1 MTTTQQ
7 LITKLHA
14 LDIKLAA
21 QGGKLQIH
29 APHGVL
35 TPELRAELAAR
46 KADLLEFFATHQ
58 QQQPILP
65 VAGTQA
71 PLAYA
76 QRRLWFLEQLG
87 TTGATYHLATL
98 LRLDG
103 QLQVAALMAS
113 LEAIVARHASLRTTY
128 TLVDGEPVQ
137 QIAPTMP
144 VMLTAVDLTSLPV
157 AEQEA
162 AVLHQTQATQ
172 QLRFDLQQGPLW
184 RFLLFE
190 LGEQRWML
198 AIIMHHLITDEWSTA
213 VLVREVSHFYTGFVT
228 GQPTPLPPLPIQYAD
243 YATWQRQQLAT
254 PQWQT
259 QLGRV
264 CRTLAAAP
272 QQLALPFDYARPAAP
287 TLAAAAIPF
296 VIEPRLTARV
306 KALAHSCGT
315 TLYATGLALYAL
327 LLARYSGQHD
337 LVIGSPVANRERQE
351 LEPLIGFLVNT
362 VALRMQVTD
371 TPSFRTLLA
380 AVRAQV
386 LDSVATANIP
396 FEQVVETL
404 QPERHLNRNPL
415 FQTMFVWQHQLHEG
429 LELPALTVELV
440 PLPIP
445 NLPVDLLLTMRE
457 EADQLVGQLHY
468 STDLFTAATIEQMVE
483 HLYSL
488 LAAVVAQPDHPVA
501 TLPLYQ
507 GAALQQRLAE
517 WRGPVRPD
525 LLTTPLHE
533 LFEQQA
539 ARTPAAPALYTHDQ
553 ALRTALSYAEL
564 NARANQLA
572 HHLLAAGHEAG
583 ERLAICTERGP
594 WMMIAMLAVLKIG
607 ATYLPLDP
615 TYPAQRLAYLLE
627 DAQATCLLAQRDLA
641 GSLPTVTPPVV
652 WLDQIDLTVLPTH
665 NPGLVVPMSTPAY
678 QIYTSGSTGL
688 PKGVVVPHQ
697 GVANTIRAIGEQI
710 GLGPGDRLFQFVPF
724 GFDAAAIDFFT
735 SLTYGAALVFY
746 PNPTRLSAEELLDL
760 CCRDQVTVVNF
771 TVALWQQWVDNL
783 VLQGKQFPRHLR
795 VFLTGGDKPSALT
808 LRSWATLGDHPMLYC
823 CSYGPTEASITTT
836 FYTITNEQVWQ
847 DPPALIPLG
856 PPLPNVAL
864 YLLDQG
870 QQIVPGQVPGEIYI
884 GGAGVAA
891 GYWQRPALTAERFVV
906 LPPFDQPAAAH
917 SPLRLYRTGDLA
929 RRLADG
935 TVEFVGRVD
944 TQIKI
949 RGFRVELGEI
959 ESRLKALPLVREA
972 VVLAVGSGVSDKR
985 IVAYVQLT
993 HPTPPL
999 TAMKG
1004 SGDCHADDQR
1014 EAVDLLPPPNLPQ
1027 VGGGTAVSPT
1037 ADRRP
1042 PQAGEGWGGVSKN
1055 LPRRDGWEEV
1065 AEALRGT
1072 LPEHMLPAAWVL
1084 IEQWPFTPNGKI
1096 DRQQLPLPTFA
1107 AVDEVYVA
1115 PTTPLAEQLA
1125 LIWQQVLGVEQ
1136 VGVTSNFFTL
1146 GGHSLLA
1153 TQVVARIG
1161 QQLGL
1166 TLPLRT
1172 LFEKPTI
1179 AELAAELATQQ
1190 PGATRPLLQP
1200 VNRNQP
1206 LPLSFAQRR
1215 LWLLAQLDPAS
1226 TAYHIPAALRL
1237 TGRLDHAALVDAL
1250 TQLVARH
1257 ESLRTCFFATEG
1269 EPVQQILPALT
1280 VPFMLVDLRQ
1290 RPVEERE
1297 AAAANQAHVAMQVP
1311 FDLAAGPLLRA
1322 TLFQLAEDDAILLVL
1337 MHHIVTDGWSI
1348 PILLREVAELY
1359 LAQVESR
1366 AATLPLLPLHY
1377 ADYAHWQRQ
1386 WLQGEVLEQ
1395 QLAYWRTQLAEAP
1408 ALLALPTDRP
1418 RPARP
1423 TYQAAAFSITLAPAV
1438 VEKLYS
1444 VAQQSNATPYMV
1456 VLSTLALLL
1465 ARYSGQTDLVI
1476 GSPIANRTD
1485 PAIEGLIG
1493 FFVNTLAL
1501 RIDLRGGPDFAG
1513 LVARVRETTLAAY
1526 AHQDAPF
1533 DQVIDALQLPRNLSH
1548 APLFQVLLA
1557 WQNAPATGNTVALPD
1572 LEIAGVA
1579 WHKPTL
1585 DYDLALDCS
1594 EADGALTIIWQ
1605 YSTDLF
1611 DRATMSQMAAHF
1623 QTLLAAAVAAPTQA
1637 ITALPLFAPDQLPQ
1651 HLATGAGPVEPTL
1664 AGACLHQLFA
1674 AQVERTPAAPAI
1686 FYQDMVLTYQE
1697 LNQQA
1702 NQLAHALLAQGYGR
1716 GDRIA
1721 ICLNRAP
1728 QLVVAILAVLK
1739 SGAAY
1744 LPLDPAYPPQRLAY
1758 LLTDAAA
1765 TLLISESALTAQVPA
1780 FDGPIYW
1787 LDQLDVTTERCTNP
1801 LVHVE
1806 RSDPFYQI
1814 YTSGSTGLP
1823 KSVLIAHQ
1831 GVANT
1836 IQATA
1841 RLIAL
1846 GPEDRFLQFIPLGF
1860 DAAAIDLFAPLS
1872 CGAAIVIHPH
1882 PTQLADHELLA
1893 LCVEYQVTVTNFA
1906 TARWQQLVTNLARQQ
1921 GRFPANLRAFLTG
1934 GEKAS
1939 PPLLRA
1945 WAELGDHPMIFVS
1958 SYGPSEASISAMIY
1972 RTTNTAVRAT
1982 PPTLLPLGQ
1991 PLPNVQ
1997 IYLLDEAQQPVPVG
2011 VAGELYIGGIGVG
2024 AGYWQRPELSAERFL
2039 TVPAWLPP
2047 SFPGARLYRTGDLA
2061 RQLADGRYEFVGRV
2075 DSQVKIR
2082 GFRVELGELEGQLR
2096 QLPGVRE
2103 AVVLA
2108 RAAAGQEKQLV
2119 AYVQTTAASITQH
2132 QLATQLQE
2140 LLPPHLLPAA
2150 WVLVDQWPLTPNGKI
2165 DRQQLPM
2172 LTFTAPDAA
2181 FLAPSTP
2188 VELALAQIWQ
2198 EVLGLEQI
2206 GVQSNF
2212 FDLGGH
2218 SLSATQVVARIRQQL
2233 GVSIPMRTLFAA
2245 PTIGQLA
2252 TAISAAQPAAVRPPL
2267 VHVEETLPPLS
2278 FGQQRLWLLQQLN
2291 PTSGFF
2297 NMPAALWLE
2306 GALDRAALQTAF
2318 DQLVERHA
2326 SLRTT
2331 FPLVNGAPVQQIA
2344 PPTPLPLA
2352 HYTLAEVAPA
2362 GEAALLD
2369 WVITTAAQ
2377 PFDLQAGPLVRVA
2390 LVQVTPMRHLLLVN
2404 LHHTIGDDWSRRIFM
2419 AEFSRCYQAAFT
2431 GATPA
2436 LPTLPLDYADFA
2448 RWQRVWLQ
2456 GPQLQAQLDYWR
2468 AQLADAPP
2476 LLELPTDRPRPA
2488 QQRFVGA
2495 RLPVTVAEPLAT
2507 GLRHFS
2513 RQANCTLHMTLL
2525 AGFAALL
2532 ARYSGMDDLVIGI
2545 PVAGRT
2551 DPQIEGV
2558 IGFFLNT
2565 LALRI
2570 RLTDAM
2576 SFQTLVEEVKAV
2588 SLAAY
2593 AHQEAPFEQVIEV
2606 VSPTPQ
2612 LSHTP
2617 IFQVMFD
2624 LAQADRTT
2632 LTLPGVRVTPLAFD
2646 LPSAKFD
2653 LNLVFAEAADGGL
2666 TAIWEY
2672 SRDLFDHATVEQLAR
2687 HLDTLLQAALASPTQ
2702 PVSQLPLLTP
2712 AERRQ
2717 LLEGW
2722 NQTARP
2728 VPSTKTMQQLFEA
2741 QAAATP
2747 TAIAAYYRD
2756 ETLTYG
2762 ALNARANR
2770 WAQQLVAWGVTAD
2783 VIVTPCWPRD
2793 LDFLTA
2799 ILAIFK
2805 AGGAYLPLDPQLPGA
2820 RLAQVIGQSQTPLVL
2835 TNHDFRPLLESA
2847 LATLPA
2853 EQRPQLRLVEE
2864 LDAAAAPTT
2873 NLPRRNGPASLAYV
2887 IFTSGSTGVPKGV
2900 MVEQQGLVNHL
2911 YAMQHNLRLTA
2922 ADIIGQTATQSYV
2935 ISVWQF
2941 LAALTCGAAIRI
2953 VPEETMLDPGALLTT
2968 LAQTGI
2974 SVAQVV
2980 PSLLRLLLEALERQ
2994 SAIIHGGRGRLR
3006 WMIPTGEALPPA
3018 LAQRWFACCP
3028 QIPLLNAYGSSECSD
3043 DVTHDLIA
3051 APPSEDVVTMPI
3063 GQPIP
3068 NVQTY
3073 VLDTHQQPTPFGV
3086 AGELYVG
3093 GAGVGRGY
3101 LHEAARTAQ
3110 VFLPNP
3116 FATEPG
3122 ARLYKTGDRVR
3133 RLRDGT
3139 IEYLGRFDFQVK
3151 VRGIRV
3157 ELGEIE
3163 ATLGTH
3169 GAVAQAIVVA
3179 NADHAGQQQLVA
3191 YVVLKTGNAATSH
3204 ALRLFLGERLP
3215 DYMVPALIVILAEL
3229 PLNSSGK
3236 VARRLLPAPTQ
3247 LLAQHTT
3254 PYVAPRNAVETTLVE
3269 ILATVLGLETAT
3281 LGVHHNFF
3289 DLGGHSMQAIQI
3301 VWQLRDRLGVDLP
3314 LRALF
3319 EQSTVAQL
3327 ATLVLDAQLAQLD
3340 EATLDALFAEVVNE

>member
-14 LDIKLAA
+14 LDVKLAVQA
-21 QGGKLQIH
+21 GKLQIH

-35 TPELRAELAAR
+35 TPALRAELAER
-46 KADLLEFFATHQ
+46 KADLLDFFASRQ
-58 QQQPILP
+58 QYQPIPP
-65 VAGTQA
+65 VAGEQA
-71 PLAYA
+71 PLSYA
-76 QRRLWFLEQLG
+76 QQRLWFLEQLG

-98 LRLDG
+98 LRLHG
-103 QLQVAALMAS
+103 QLQLEALTAS

-128 TLVDGEPVQ
+128 ALVDGEPVQ
-137 QIAPTMP
+137 RIAPTMP
-144 VMLTAVDLTSLPV
+144 VTLTQIDLMGLP
-157 AEQEA
+157 AMEQEA
-162 AVLHQTQATQ
+162 EVLRQTQSDQ
-172 QLRFDLQQGPLW
+172 QQRFDLQQGPLW
-184 RFLLFE
+184 RFLLFN

-198 AIIMHHLITDEWSTA
+198 AIIMHHLITDEWSTG

-243 YATWQRQQLAT
+243 YARWQRQQAAT
-254 PQWQT
+254 PHWQT
-259 QLGRV
+259 ELARV
-264 CRTLAAAP
+264 CRTLTDAP

-287 TLAAAAIPF
+287 SLDAAAVAF
-296 VIEPRLTARV
+296 VIEPGLTARF
-306 KALAHSCGT
+306 KALAHSSGA
-315 TLYATGLALYAL
+315 TLYTTGLALYAF
-327 LLARYSGQHD
+327 LLARYSGQRD

-362 VALRMQVTD
+362 VALRIQLRD
-371 TPSFRTLLA
+371 NPSFRTLLA
-380 AVRAQV
+380 TVRTLV
-386 LDSVATANIP
+386 LDSVATVNIP
-396 FEQVVETL
+396 FEQVVEAL
-404 QPERHLNRNPL
+404 QPERRLNRNPL
-415 FQTMFVWQHQLHEG
+415 FQTMFVWQHQLHDG
-429 LELPALTVELV
+429 LQLPALTVELV

-445 NLPVDLLLTMRE
+445 NLPVDLLLTLRE
-457 EADQLVGQLHY
+457 EAGSLLGQLHY
-468 STDLFTAATIEQMVE
+468 STDLFSAATIQQLVD
-483 HLYSL
+483 HLQTL
-488 LAAVVAQPDHPVA
+488 LAAVVAQPDQPVA
-501 TLPLYQ
+501 SLPLYQ
-507 GAALQQRLAE
+507 GVALQQRLAA
-517 WRGPVRPD
+517 WAGPARAD
-525 LLTTPLHE
+525 LLTTPLHT

-539 ARTPAAPALYTHDQ
+539 ARTPAAPAIYAQ
-553 ALRTALSYAEL
+553 EQQLSYGAL
-564 NARANQLA
+564 NAQANQLA
-572 HHLLAAGHEAG
+572 HHLLAAGHGAG
-583 ERLAICTERGP
+583 ERIAICTERTP
-594 WMMIAMLAVLKIG
+594 WMMVGMLAVLKIG

-615 TYPAQRLAYLLE
+615 DYPTQRLAYMLE
-627 DAQATCLLAQRDLA
+627 DAQATCLLAERDLA
-641 GSLPTVTPPVV
+641 GVLPTTTPPVV
-652 WLDQIDLTVLPTH
+652 WLDQIDLTRLPTT
-665 NPGLVVPMSTPAY
+665 NPAIIVPTTTPAY

-688 PKGVVVPHQ
+688 PKGVVVPHR

-724 GFDAAAIDFFT
+724 GFDAAAIDFFAP
-735 SLTYGAALVFY
+735 LTYGAALVFY

-760 CCRDQVTVVNF
+760 CCRYQVSVVNF

-783 VLQGKQFPRHLR
+783 VLQGKQFPPQLR

-808 LRSWATLGDHPMLYC
+808 LRSWATLGEHPMLYC

-856 PPLPNVAL
+856 PPLPNVAI
-864 YLLDQG
+864 YLLDEE
-870 QQIVPGQVPGEIYI
+870 QQIVPDNVPGEIYI
-884 GGAGVAA
+884 GGAGVAD

-906 LPPFDQPAAAH
+906 TPPFDQPAAPV

-929 RRLADG
+929 RRLPDG
-935 TVEFVGRVD
+935 AVEFVGRVD
-944 TQIKI
+944 TQVKL

-959 ESRLKALPLVREA
+959 ESRLKAIPLVREA

-985 IVAYVQLT
+985 IVAYVQPFDQAT
-993 HPTPPL
+993 TSTPIAAL
-999 TAMKG
+999 LG
-1004 SGDCHADDQR
+1004 
-1014 EAVDLLPPPNLPQ
+1014 EAV
-1027 VGGGTAVSPT
+1027 
-1037 ADRRP
+1037 
-1042 PQAGEGWGGVSKN
+1042 
-1055 LPRRDGWEEV
+1055 
-1065 AEALRGT
+1065 
-1072 LPEHMLPAAWVL
+1072 PEHMLPAAWVL

-1096 DRQQLPLPTFA
+1096 DRQQLPAPTFA
-1107 AVDEVYVA
+1107 AVDEAYVA
-1115 PTTPLAEQLA
+1115 PRTALEEQLA
-1125 LIWQQVLGVEQ
+1125 TIWQQVLGVDQ
-1136 VGVTSNFFTL
+1136 VGVTSNFFAL

-1179 AELAAELATQQ
+1179 GELATALAAMQ
-1190 PGATRPLLQP
+1190 PGAMRPPLQP
-1200 VNRNQP
+1200 VARNAP

-1237 TGRLDHAALVDAL
+1237 TGRLDRTALAEAL
-1250 TQLVARH
+1250 TQLVARQ
-1257 ESLRTCFFATEG
+1257 ESLRTCFVSTDR
-1269 EPVQQILPALT
+1269 EPIQQILPATAL
-1280 VPFMLVDLRQ
+1280 PLAFVDLRQ
-1290 RPVEERE
+1290 LPADERE
-1297 AAAANQAHVAMQVP
+1297 ATAASQAHAAMCIP
-1311 FDLAAGPLLRA
+1311 FDLATGPLLRC
-1322 TLFQLAEDDAILLVL
+1322 TLFQLAADEAILFVL

-1348 PILLREVAELY
+1348 PILLGEVAELY
-1359 LAQVESR
+1359 LAQVEER
-1366 AATLPLLPLHY
+1366 AATLPALAIQY
-1377 ADYAHWQRQ
+1377 ADYAQWQRQ
-1386 WLQGEVLEQ
+1386 WLQGERLAQ
-1395 QLAYWRTQLAEAP
+1395 QLDYWRTQLTGAP
-1408 ALLALPTDRP
+1408 TLLALPTDRP
-1418 RPARP
+1418 RPAQP
-1423 TYQAAAFSITLAPAV
+1423 TYQAATFQVTLDQAV
-1438 VEKLYS
+1438 VQQLYS
-1444 VAQQSNATPYMV
+1444 VAQHYQATPYMV
-1456 VLSTLALLL
+1456 VLSAVALLL

-1485 PAIEGLIG
+1485 PAVEGLIG

-1501 RIDLRGGPDFAG
+1501 RIDLSGAPDFAEL
-1513 LVARVRETTLAAY
+1513 LVRVRETTLAAY

-1533 DQVIDALQLPRNLSH
+1533 DQVIDALQLERSLSH

-1557 WQNAPATGNTVALPD
+1557 WQNAPAMGNTVALPD
-1572 LEIAGVA
+1572 LEMAGVA

-1611 DRATMSQMAAHF
+1611 DRTTMTQMADHF
-1623 QTLLAAAVAAPTQA
+1623 QTLLAAAVAEPTQA
-1637 ITALPLFAPDQLPQ
+1637 LATLPLFAPKQVAQL
-1651 HLATGAGPVEPTL
+1651 LATGTGPVIPAL
-1664 AGACLHQLFA
+1664 AETCLHQLVAVQA
-1674 AQVERTPAAPAI
+1674 ARTPQAPAI
-1686 FYQDMVLTYQE
+1686 FYQGGVMTYEE
-1697 LNQQA
+1697 LNRQA

-1721 ICLNRAP
+1721 LCLNRSP

-1744 LPLDPAYPPQRLAY
+1744 LPLDPDYPPQRLAY

-1765 TLLISESALTAQVPA
+1765 SLLMTESAIAGQLPP
-1780 FDGPIYW
+1780 FDGPTYW
-1787 LDQLDVTTERCTNP
+1787 LDQLDVTTQQSTNP
-1801 LVHVE
+1801 PVHVE
-1806 RSDPFYQI
+1806 PSDPFYQI

-1823 KSVLIAHQ
+1823 KSVVVAHQ

-1846 GPEDRFLQFIPLGF
+1846 GPGDRFFQFVPIGF

-1872 CGAAIVIHPH
+1872 CGAALVIHPH

-1893 LCVEYQVTVTNFA
+1893 IWTQTQVTVTNFA
-1906 TARWQQLVTNLARQQ
+1906 TARWQQLVNNLALQQ
-1921 GRFPANLRAFLTG
+1921 ERFPVCLRVFLTG
-1934 GEKAS
+1934 GEKPS
-1939 PPLLRA
+1939 PQVLRT
-1945 WAELGDHPMIFVS
+1945 WAALGDHPMIFVS
-1958 SYGPSEASISAMIY
+1958 SYGPSEASISALIY
-1972 RTTNTAVRAT
+1972 QTTNTAVQAE
-1982 PPTLLPLGQ
+1982 PPTSIPLGQ

-1997 IYLLDEAQQPVPVG
+1997 IYLLDGAQQPVPIG
-2011 VAGELYIGGIGVG
+2011 VPGELYIGGVGVG
-2024 AGYWQRPELSAERFL
+2024 QGYWQRPELSAERF
-2039 TVPAWLPP
+2039 VAAPAWLGDQSAP
-2047 SFPGARLYRTGDLA
+2047 ARLYRTGDLA
-2061 RQLADGRYEFVGRV
+2061 RQFADGRYEFMGRV
-2075 DSQVKIR
+2075 DTQVKIR
-2082 GFRVELGELEGQLR
+2082 GFRVELGELEGQLK

-2108 RAAAGQEKQLV
+2108 VATADQEKRLV
-2119 AYVQTTAASITQH
+2119 AYVQTAEGSTTPQ
-2132 QLATQLQE
+2132 QLAAQLQE

-2150 WVLVDQWPLTPNGKI
+2150 WLMIEAWPLTPNGKI
-2165 DRQQLPM
+2165 DRQQLPAP
-2172 LTFTAPDAA
+2172 TFATTAAVPV
-2181 FLAPSTP
+2181 APRTP
-2188 VELALAQIWQ
+2188 GEEALAAIWQ
-2198 EVLGLEQI
+2198 EVLGLDAI
-2206 GVQSNF
+2206 SVTRNF
-2212 FDLGGH
+2212 FELGGH
-2218 SLSATQVVARIRQQL
+2218 SLTATQVVARIRRQW
-2233 GVSIPMRTLFAA
+2233 GVSLPLRTLFDQ
-2245 PTIGQLA
+2245 PTIAQLA
-2252 TAISAAQPAAVRPPL
+2252 AAISAAQPDAARPPL
-2267 VHVEETLPPLS
+2267 VRSQHTATPPLS

-2306 GALDRAALQTAF
+2306 GTLDRAALQAAF
-2318 DQLVERHA
+2318 ELLVTRHA

-2331 FPLVNGAPVQQIA
+2331 FPLVDGAPVQQIA
-2344 PPTPLPLA
+2344 APATLPLT
-2352 HYTLAEVAPA
+2352 HYTLDEIAPA
-2362 GEAALLD
+2362 GDAALID
-2369 WVITTAAQ
+2369 WVIATAAQ
-2377 PFDLQAGPLVRVA
+2377 PFDLQTGPLVRVA
-2390 LVQVTPMRHLLLVN
+2390 LVQVHEARHLLLVN
-2404 LHHTIGDDWSRRIFM
+2404 MHHIIGDDWSRRIFM
-2419 AEFSRCYQAAFT
+2419 AEFSHCYQAALT
-2431 GATPA
+2431 GATPQ
-2436 LPTLPLDYADFA
+2436 LPPLPVDYVDFA
-2448 RWQRVWLQ
+2448 RWQRAWLQ
-2456 GPQLQAQLDYWR
+2456 GAALQAQLDYWR
-2468 AQLADAPP
+2468 TQLADAPP
-2476 LLELPTDRPRPA
+2476 LLELPTDHPRPA

-2495 RLPVTVAEPLAT
+2495 RLPVTVAAPLAA

-2532 ARYSGMDDLVIGI
+2532 ARYSGMTDLVIGI
-2545 PVAGRT
+2545 PVAGRS

-2570 RLTDAM
+2570 RLEAEPN
-2576 SFQTLVEEVKAV
+2576 FQALVEEVKAV
-2588 SLAAY
+2588 TLAAY
-2593 AHQEAPFEQVIEV
+2593 THQDAPFEQVIEV

-2624 LAQADRTT
+2624 LAQADQAA
-2632 LTLPGVRVTPLAFD
+2632 LALPGVEVQPLAFD

-2653 LNLVFAEAADGGL
+2653 LNLVFAEEADGRL
-2666 TAIWEY
+2666 TAVWEY
-2672 SRDLFDHATVEQLAR
+2672 NSDLFDRATVEQMAR
-2687 HLDTLLQAALASPTQ
+2687 HLESLLQAALATPTQ

-2728 VPSTKTMQQLFEA
+2728 VPTTQTMQQLFEE

-2747 TAIAAYYRD
+2747 DAIAAYYRD
-2756 ETLTYG
+2756 ESLTYG

-2770 WAQQLVAWGVTAD
+2770 WAQQLVEWGVTAD
-2783 VIVTPCWPRD
+2783 VIVTPCWARD

-2820 RLAQVIGQSQTPLVL
+2820 RLAQIIAQSKTPLVL
-2835 TNHDFRPLLESA
+2835 TNRDFRPLLESA

-2853 EQRPQLRLVEE
+2853 DQRPQLRLVEE
-2864 LDAAAAPTT
+2864 LDAADAPTT
-2873 NLPRRNGPASLAYV
+2873 TLPQRNSPTSLAYV

-2900 MVEQQGLVNHL
+2900 MVEQRGLVNHL
-2911 YAMQHNLRLTA
+2911 CAMQHNLGLTA

-2968 LAQTGI
+2968 LEQTGI
-2974 SVAQVV
+2974 SIAQVV
-2980 PSLLRLLLEALERQ
+2980 PSLLRLLIEALERRPERDN
-2994 SAIIHGGRGRLR
+2994 GGWGRLR
-3006 WMIPTGEALPPA
+3006 WLIPTGEALPPA
-3018 LAQRWFACCP
+3018 LARRWFARCP
-3028 QIPLLNAYGSSECSD
+3028 HIPLLNAYGSSECSD

-3051 APPSEDVVTMPI
+3051 APPAEDVVTMPI

-3068 NVQTY
+3068 NVQSY
-3073 VLDTHQQPTPFGV
+3073 VLDAHQQPTPFGV

-3093 GAGVGRGY
+3093 GLGVGRGY
-3101 LHEAARTAQ
+3101 LHDPARTAQ
-3110 VFLPNP
+3110 VFLPDP
-3116 FATEPG
+3116 FHTEAG

-3139 IEYLGRFDFQVK
+3139 LEYLGRVDFQVK

-3163 ATLGTH
+3163 TTLGNH
-3169 GAVAQAIVVA
+3169 PAVAQAVVVA

-3191 YVVLKTGNAATSH
+3191 YVVLKAERATTSSE
-3204 ALRLFLGERLP
+3204 LRLFLGERLP
-3215 DYMVPALIVILAEL
+3215 DYMAPALIVILAEL

-3247 LLAQHTT
+3247 LLAQTAT
-3254 PYVAPRNAVETTLVE
+3254 PYVAPRNAVEATLVE
-3269 ILATVLGLETAT
+3269 ILATVLGVEAAT
-3281 LGVHHNFF
+3281 IGVHHNFF

-3319 EQSTVAQL
+3319 EQTTVAQL

-3340 EATLDALFAEVVNE
+3340 DATLDALFAEVSSD